1 MIYQSFQLR
10 VFHLR
15 QETQINIKL
24 LYRFFIQRKLSH
36 KSIGL
41 FIVEQIISIS
51 IVKSEDFIGL
61 IIDLMLVDE
70 FGIQN

>member
-24 LYRFFIQRKLSH
+24 LYRFFIKRKFSH

-51 IVKSEDFIGL
+51 IVNSEDFIGL